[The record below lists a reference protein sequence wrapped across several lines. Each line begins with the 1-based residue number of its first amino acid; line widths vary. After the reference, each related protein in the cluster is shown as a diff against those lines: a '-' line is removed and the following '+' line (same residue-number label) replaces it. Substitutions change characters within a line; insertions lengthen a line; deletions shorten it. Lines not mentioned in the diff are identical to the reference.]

1 NGGLI
6 SLAIALLLVSPD
18 GPLPH
23 GRVDVLAGALLTLA
37 IVAAIWTLR
46 QVRAYLRRGL
56 AAGGSGS
63 ERSIDVPP
71 GA

>member
-1 NGGLI
+1 V
-6 SLAIALLLVSPD
+6 LALTIVAASAE

-23 GRVDVLAGALLTLA
+23 GRLDVLAGALVPLA

-56 AAGGSGS
+56 VAGGSGS
-63 ERSIDVPP
+63 EGSIDVPP
-71 GA
+71 RS